1 MNKEYN
7 LIYGQFLD
15 FFKEDVEILYYKE
28 PSFIKNVNYSE
39 ILEILFNTH
48 ISDDKAEDVYLR
60 KLIANVNFGLLEK
73 GTNKAQISY
82 IFDSLNEAQHY
93 QALYGGKI
101 SILRKQEL
109 TFIDEE
115 DPLNFGLDNPQTM
128 ITTTVNEDIG
138 NKYYILK

>member
-1 MNKEYN
+1 MNKQYN
-7 LIYGQFLD
+7 IIYGQFLD
-15 FFKEDVEILYYKE
+15 FFKDDVEILYYKE
-28 PSFIKNVNYSE
+28 PSFIKTVNYAE
-39 ILEILFNTH
+39 ILKLLFNTH
-48 ISDDKAEDVYLR
+48 ISDNKTEDTYLR

-101 SILRKQEL
+101 AILRKQEL

-115 DPLNFGLDNPQTM
+115 DPLWFGFANPRTM
-128 ITTTVNEDIG
+128 IRTVTEDIG
-138 NKYYILK
+138 RNIIC